1 MYKMTLRSRARE
13 ECWTVLL
20 VKPLVKI
27 THLHYSKLSTRPN
40 GKNRVAS
47 GGRDSAVY
55 SKKQMSTESSGLT
68 SLVTLAGGM
77 QSYLATLKTFSI
89 STLNINPR

>member
-1 MYKMTLRSRARE
+1 MYEMSLRSRARE

-27 THLHYSKLSTRPN
+27 AHLHYSKLRTRPN

-47 GGRDSAVY
+47 GGRDSVVY

-68 SLVTLAGGM
+68 SVVTLAGL
-77 QSYLATLKTFSI
+77 SYLATLKIFSI
-89 STLNINPR
+89 STLNINP

>member
-1 MYKMTLRSRARE
+1 MYKMTVRSTARE

-47 GGRDSAVY
+47 GGRD
-55 SKKQMSTESSGLT
+55 
-68 SLVTLAGGM
+68 
-77 QSYLATLKTFSI
+77 
-89 STLNINPR
+89 